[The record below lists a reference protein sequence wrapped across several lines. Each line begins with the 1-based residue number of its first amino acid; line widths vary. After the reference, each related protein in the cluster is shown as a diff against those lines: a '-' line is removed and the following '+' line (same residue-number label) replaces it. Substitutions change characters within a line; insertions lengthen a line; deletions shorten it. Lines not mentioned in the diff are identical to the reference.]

1 MSSVRLR
8 DLIRAVRACKTAA
21 QERGV
26 IKKETANII
35 SAFNSHDVENRHRN
49 VAKLMFIH
57 MLGYPTHFG
66 QMECLK
72 LIAAN
77 GFPEKRMGYLALMVL
92 LDERQEVL
100 MLVTNS
106 VKNDLASSNQ
116 FVVGLALCALG
127 NICSTEMARDLAPEV
142 EKLLASSNS
151 YIRKKAALC
160 AIRVLKKVPEMLEIF
175 EPAMEQ
181 LLSDR
186 HHGVLIAGVTLLTE
200 LLVMNPDRIDFH
212 RKQVPQLVRILRNLV
227 SSGYSA
233 EHTVGGLTDPF
244 LQVKVLRLLRILG
257 AGDATA
263 SDIMSDMLAQV
274 ATNTDGAKNA
284 GNAVLYECV
293 QTIMGV
299 ESIGGLRV
307 LGINILGKFL
317 AKSDNNIR
325 YVALNTLSKIVNVDT
340 QAVQRHRNTIVD
352 CVKDA
357 DVSIRRRALDLV
369 YALVNEQNILVLS
382 KELLEY
388 LMVSDAEFRVD
399 LTQKICSLV
408 EQYAPDKQ
416 WHIDTIMQ
424 VLSKAGEYVPDEVC
438 RRLVVTISNATEL
451 QGYSVRSLYKVLQT
465 EGKAAS
471 QQLMCVAIWTIGEY
485 GEMILNHQDELPEED
500 PMTVTEMEVIDLF
513 ESLYRDPLCSSLTRQ
528 YLSVA
533 LVKLSSRFSSCL
545 ERIKELVKE
554 GSVSVDL
561 ELQSRAVHFEK
572 LCMAENNSIRASILE
587 RMPAVDE
594 KIYGS
599 KEGAMVDATTE
610 NGHPHAEPARAQS
623 NGVKP
628 AVPEPVSETNMLG
641 DLLGMD
647 TPTAAAPHSS
657 GDVLSDLL
665 GDMSSP
671 APAVAPATGA
681 MPSSG
686 ADLLADLLGSPAPA
700 AAPAN
705 VGGLGFGGMVP
716 PQQPAAVA
724 PQPAQLGGMDFMGQM
739 SAPPA
744 TAQGFPPIVAFTSP
758 NGLTVNFEI
767 SKPNPGAPQ
776 VTLVKATFT
785 NSSASSMDAFNFQVA
800 VPKFMQ
806 LQLHPASAA
815 VLPPGSSSVTQTMEV
830 TNSMHGQKPLVMRL
844 KISYS
849 INGAPITEQTQVNTF
864 PQGC

>member
-1 MSSVRLR
+1 M
-8 DLIRAVRACKTAA
+8 
-21 QERGV
+21 

-142 EKLLASSNS
+142 EKLLSSSNS

-160 AIRVLKKVPEMLEIF
+160 AIRVLRKVPEMVEIF
-175 EPAMEQ
+175 EPSIEQ

-186 HHGVLIAGVTLLTE
+186 HHGVLIAGVTLVTE
-200 LLVMNPDRIDFH
+200 LCLLDPERIEFH
-212 RKQVPQLVRILRNLV
+212 RKNVPQLVRILRNLV

-257 AGDATA
+257 AGDAAA

-274 ATNTDGAKNA
+274 ATNTDSQKNA

-408 EQYAPDKQ
+408 EKYAPDKQ

-438 RRLVVTISNATEL
+438 RRLIVTISNATEL
-451 QGYSVRSLYKVLQT
+451 QGYSVRSFFRLLQS

-471 QQLMCVAIWTIGEY
+471 QQLMCVAIWNIGEF
-485 GEMILNHQDELPEED
+485 GEMILNHQDELPDED
-500 PMTVTEMEVIDLF
+500 PMTVTEMEVIDLL
-513 ESLYRDPLCSSLTRQ
+513 ETLYQDPLCSSVTRQ

-533 LVKLSSRFSSCL
+533 LAKLASRFSSCL
-545 ERIKELVKE
+545 DRIKELVKK
-554 GSVSVDL
+554 GSISVDL

-572 LCMAENNSIRASILE
+572 LCLPENTTIRAQVLE
-587 RMPAVDE
+587 RMPAIDE
-594 KIYGS
+594 KVYGA
-599 KEGAMVDATTE
+599 KEGALEEANTE
-610 NGHPHAEPARAQS
+610 NGNGQVEPAAGAS
-623 NGVKP
+623 NGVKVAAP
-628 AVPEPVSETNMLG
+628 APVPEPDMLG
-641 DLLGMD
+641 ELLGMD
-647 TPTAAAPHSS
+647 TPTAASQPVSS

-665 GDMSSP
+665 GDVSTPASTN
-671 APAVAPATGA
+671 APAAG

-686 ADLLADLLGSPAPA
+686 ADLLADLLGSPAPPQT
-700 AAPAN
+700 APAGN
-705 VGGLGFGGMVP
+705 VADPLSGLMGM
-716 PQQPAAVA
+716 QQPAGM
-724 PQPAQLGGMDFMGQM
+724 PHAQAGGMDFMGQM
-739 SAPPA
+739 AAPSP
-744 TAQGFPPIVAFTSP
+744 TSTPGFPPITAFVSP
-758 NGLTVNFEI
+758 NGLTVTFEVA
-767 SKPNPGAPQ
+767 KPNPGAPQ
-776 VTLVKATFT
+776 VC
-785 NSSASSMDAFNFQVA
+785 SA
-800 VPKFMQ
+800 PKEW
-806 LQLHPASAA
+806 L
-815 VLPPGSSSVTQTMEV
+815 SSVQLIL
-830 TNSMHGQKPLVMRL
+830 SA
-844 KISYS
+844 
-849 INGAPITEQTQVNTF
+849 NGMGNV
-864 PQGC
+864 